1 MSIKLPVRRV
11 SAVRVRNS
19 SNGTG
24 LFAHKSVSKGTVLG
38 RVTGEI
44 VVNDDLDPRYLM
56 ELDNGLL
63 LNPGRP
69 FRYLNHS
76 CTPNCE
82 LFMWEDDEPEPEAAT
97 RHLNVAAVRSIKQG
111 DELTIDYGWPAHF
124 AVPCLC
130 GSRNCRGWIVD
141 EGELHLLQA

>member
-1 MSIKLPVRRV
+1 MSIKLPVRRL
-11 SAVRVRNS
+11 SAVRVLHS

-24 LFAHKSVSKGTVLG
+24 LFAYKSFSKGAVIG
-38 RVTGEI
+38 RVSGEI
-44 VVNDDLDPRYLM
+44 VDNDDHDPRYLM
-56 ELDNGLL
+56 ELDDDLL

-82 LFMWEDDEPEPEAAT
+82 LFMWEDDEPDPEAGT
-97 RHLNVAAVRSIKQG
+97 RHLNVAATRSIKEG

-130 GSRNCRGWIVD
+130 GSRQCRGWIVD
-141 EGELHLLQA
+141 EGELHLVEA